1 LTMDNNRNL
10 KIYMKL
16 TPIRFAII
24 SCLLFLCLN
33 THVFGQTTKISGRI
47 LDNKGTPMEAASISL
62 YDSAGIKVFQA
73 LTDIEGKFMFE
84 KNVNPNAYLIISF
97 IQFGSRTIF
106 LSSSKNI
113 IELGDINLQNNQYSL
128 TEVVVLGKK
137 LPINLKVDKQVFS
150 AGQFANAA
158 NGNGIDLIKN
168 LPSVSVNGLGEISL
182 RGSGSFQVMIN
193 GKPSSG
199 DPSYIL
205 AQLSAASIE
214 NIEVITSPGATY
226 DADGKSGIIN
236 VVTKTALEQ
245 GWMVQSSVMYG
256 TKPFNNF
263 DNKRYEEPQ
272 RGSVDVTA
280 GYRKNKWDLNIGFNY
295 LRNDISG
302 YREGDVNTT
311 INGVFTSFPS
321 NGERSF
327 KKYNSG
333 GRIAIGHDT
342 KLGNRWEAGVY
353 IGNRFQSRV
362 ADLLYNIKHRVIATG
377 VITSFDYFNENTQDK
392 EALFSLANVGY
403 DHKLSGKAKINFSVQ
418 YEGANLTGLTI
429 NKNFNNIG
437 RAVLFQQTNNPSSNP
452 LNAIRFK
459 TDYTFKNNTS
469 TINMGYQFRND
480 KQDGNFEYAYKNMG
494 MPQFIIDPL
503 FSSNLKVNNNIHAAY
518 IQYSEKQNKVFKQIG
533 LRAEHLVRTLTFYNN
548 NKQNDLILPS
558 LFPSFIFRYDAK
570 DKLVLK
576 TSYTRRVK
584 RTNNFELNPLPE
596 REHAETL
603 EQGDPNL
610 LPELTGALE
619 MGLEKSWQKGN
630 LNFTIYRQDIKNPI
644 QRVNKVYNDTILNRV
659 FTNASKALQIG
670 MEVNLTNSITPYW
683 QSMISGNLYRYKIDG
698 TIFDGAV
705 IVSNA
710 SIIYSINSTQS
721 IKIQKGLALQLSIN
735 YLSNR
740 ITAQGEDGA
749 FVTPHLSLKK
759 TTQDQQWTFQMQWL
773 NIDMGSKISNR
784 QRITTRGS
792 NFYTTTNY
800 IYETDQIQFS
810 LSFNMSKRNRKI
822 TLPVSDIAEKEF

>member
-1 LTMDNNRNL
+1 MTMDNNRNL

-280 GYRKNKWDLNIGFNY
+280 GYRKNKWDVNLGFNY

-311 INGVFTSFPS
+311 VNGVFTSFPS

-403 DHKLSGKAKINFSVQ
+403 DHKLSGKAKINFSLQ

-459 TDYTFKNNTS
+459 TDYTFKNNRGTF
-469 TINMGYQFRND
+469 NMGYQFRND

-494 MPQFIIDPL
+494 MTQFIIDPL

-705 IVSNA
+705 NVSNA

-759 TTQDQQWTFQMQWL
+759 TTQDQRWTFQMQWL

-800 IYETDQIQFS
+800 IYETDQLQFS

-822 TLPVSDIAEKEF
+822 ILPVSDIAEKEF

>member
-1 LTMDNNRNL
+1 
-10 KIYMKL
+10 MKL
-16 TPIRFAII
+16 IPIRFAII
-24 SCLLFLCLN
+24 SCLIFLGLN
-33 THVFGQTTKISGRI
+33 THVLGQTTKISGRI
-47 LDNKGTPMEAASISL
+47 LDNKGTPMEAASIGL
-62 YDSAGIKVFQA
+62 YDSAGIKVFQT
-73 LTDIEGKFMFE
+73 LSDIEGKFMFE
-84 KNVNPNAYLIISF
+84 KKVTPNAYLMVSF

-106 LSSSKNI
+106 LSVSKKNI
-113 IELGDINLQNNQYSL
+113 DLGDINLQNNQFSL
-128 TEVVVLGKK
+128 TEVMVLGKK
-137 LPINLKVDKQVFS
+137 APINFKVDKQVFS

-168 LPSVSVNGLGEISL
+168 LPAVSVNGLGEISL

-199 DPSYIL
+199 DPSFIL

-236 VVTKTALEQ
+236 VVTKTALEL

-256 TKPFNNF
+256 AKPFNNF
-263 DNKRYEEPQ
+263 DNKRYAQPQ
-272 RGSVDVTA
+272 RGSVDITA
-280 GYRKNKWDLNIGFNY
+280 GYRKNKWDVNLGFNY

-311 INGVFTSFPS
+311 VNGVFTSFPS

-333 GRIAIGHDT
+333 GRVAIGHDT

-353 IGNRFQSRV
+353 IGKRFQSRV

-392 EALFSLANVGY
+392 EALFSLANIGY

-459 TDYTFKNNTS
+459 TDYTYKNNRGTF
-469 TINMGYQFRND
+469 NMGYQFRND

-494 MPQFIIDPL
+494 MTQFIIDPL
-503 FSSNLKVNNNIHAAY
+503 FSSDLKVNNNIHAGY
-518 IQYSEKQNKVFKQIG
+518 IQYSEKQNKLFKQIG
-533 LRAEHLVRTLTFYNN
+533 LRAEHLVRTLTFSNN

-619 MGLEKSWQKGN
+619 LGLEKSWQKGN

-659 FTNASKALQIG
+659 FTNATKALQMG
-670 MEVNLTNSITPYW
+670 MELNITNSITPNW
-683 QSMISGNLYRYKIDG
+683 QSVMSGNLYRYKIDG

-705 IVSNA
+705 NVSNA

-721 IKIQKGLALQLSIN
+721 IKIQKGIALLLSIN

-759 TTQDQQWTFQMQWL
+759 TTQDQRWTFQMQWL

-800 IYETDQIQFS
+800 IYETDQLQFS

>member
-1 LTMDNNRNL
+1 
-10 KIYMKL
+10 MKL

-24 SCLLFLCLN
+24 SCLLFLGLT

-47 LDNKGTPMEAASISL
+47 LDNKGAPMEAVSIGL
-62 YDSAGIKVFQA
+62 YDSAGIKVFQT
-73 LTDIEGKFMFE
+73 LSDIEGKFMFE
-84 KNVNPNAYLIISF
+84 KKVTPNAYLMVSF

-106 LSSSKNI
+106 LSVSKKNI
-113 IELGDINLQNNQYSL
+113 DLGDINLQNNQFSL
-128 TEVVVLGKK
+128 TEVMVLGKK
-137 LPINLKVDKQVFS
+137 APINFKVDKQVFS

-168 LPSVSVNGLGEISL
+168 LPAVSVNGLGEISL

-199 DPSYIL
+199 DPSFIL

-236 VVTKTALEQ
+236 VVTKTALEL

-256 TKPFNNF
+256 AKPFNNF
-263 DNKRYEEPQ
+263 DNKRYAQPQ

-280 GYRKNKWDLNIGFNY
+280 GYRKNKWDVNLGFNY

-311 INGVFTSFPS
+311 VNGVFTSFPS

-403 DHKLSGKAKINFSVQ
+403 DHKLSEKAKINFSLQ

-459 TDYTFKNNTS
+459 TDYTSKNNRGTF
-469 TINMGYQFRND
+469 NMGYQFRND

-494 MPQFIIDPL
+494 MTQFIIDPL
-503 FSSNLKVNNNIHAAY
+503 FSSNLKVNNNIHAGY
-518 IQYSEKQNKVFKQIG
+518 IQYSEKQNKLFKQIG
-533 LRAEHLVRTLTFYNN
+533 LRAEHLVRTLTFSNN

-619 MGLEKSWQKGN
+619 MGLEKSWQKSN

-659 FTNASKALQIG
+659 FTNASRALQIG
-670 MEVNLTNSITPYW
+670 MEVNITNTITPNW
-683 QSMISGNLYRYKIDG
+683 QSVLSGNLYRYKIDG

-705 IVSNA
+705 NVSNA

-721 IKIQKGLALQLSIN
+721 IKIQKGIALQLSIN

-759 TTQDQQWTFQMQWL
+759 TTQDQRWNFQMQWL
-773 NIDMGSKISNR
+773 NIDMGSKIANR

-800 IYETDQIQFS
+800 IYETDQLQFS

>member
-1 LTMDNNRNL
+1 
-10 KIYMKL
+10 MKL

-24 SCLLFLCLN
+24 SCLLFLGLT

-47 LDNKGTPMEAASISL
+47 LDNKGTPMEAASIGL
-62 YDSAGIKVFQA
+62 YDSAGIKVFQT
-73 LTDIEGKFMFE
+73 LSDIEGKFMFE
-84 KNVNPNAYLIISF
+84 KKVTPNAYLIVSF
-97 IQFGSRTIF
+97 VQFGSRTLF
-106 LSSSKNI
+106 LSASKKN
-113 IELGDINLQNNQYSL
+113 IELGDINLQNNQFSL
-128 TEVVVLGKK
+128 TEVMVLGKK
-137 LPINLKVDKQVFS
+137 APINFKVDKQVFS

-168 LPSVSVNGLGEISL
+168 LPAVSVNGLGEISL

-199 DPSYIL
+199 DPSFIL

-236 VVTKTALEQ
+236 VVTKTALEL

-256 TKPFNNF
+256 AKPFNNF
-263 DNKRYEEPQ
+263 DNKRYAQPQ

-280 GYRKNKWDLNIGFNY
+280 GYRKNKWDVNLGFNY
-295 LRNDISG
+295 LRNDIAG

-311 INGVFTSFPS
+311 VNGVFTSFPS

-459 TDYTFKNNTS
+459 TDYTFKNKTG
-469 TINMGYQFRND
+469 TFNMGYQFRND

-494 MPQFIIDPL
+494 MTQFIIDPL
-503 FSSNLKVNNNIHAAY
+503 FSSNLKVNNNIHAGY
-518 IQYSEKQNKVFKQIG
+518 IQYSEKQNKLFKQIG
-533 LRAEHLVRTLTFYNN
+533 LRAEHLVRTLTFSNN

-619 MGLEKSWQKGN
+619 LGLEKSWQKSN

-644 QRVNKVYNDTILNRV
+644 QRVNKVYNDTILNRI
-659 FTNASKALQIG
+659 FTNASRALQIG
-670 MEVNLTNSITPYW
+670 IEVNVTNSITPYW
-683 QSMISGNLYRYKIDG
+683 QSLISGNLYRYKIDG

-705 IVSNA
+705 NVSNA
-710 SIIYSINSTQS
+710 STIYSINSTQS

-749 FVTPHLSLKK
+749 FLTPHLSLKK
-759 TTQDQQWTFQMQWL
+759 TTQDQRWTFQMQWL

-792 NFYTTTNY
+792 NFYTSTNY

>member
-1 LTMDNNRNL
+1 
-10 KIYMKL
+10 MKL
-16 TPIRFAII
+16 IPIRFAII
-24 SCLLFLCLN
+24 SCLLFLGLT

-47 LDNKGTPMEAASISL
+47 LDNKGTPMEAVSISL

-73 LTDIEGKFMFE
+73 LSDIEGKFIFE
-84 KNVNPNAYLIISF
+84 KNVTTNAYIIVSF

-106 LSSSKNI
+106 LSASKKN

-128 TEVVVLGKK
+128 TEVMVLGKK
-137 LPINLKVDKQVFS
+137 SPINLKVDRQVFS

-168 LPSVSVNGLGEISL
+168 LPAVSVNGLGEISL
-182 RGSGSFQVMIN
+182 RGSSSFQVMIN
-193 GKPSSG
+193 GKPSAG

-236 VVTKTALEQ
+236 VVTKTALEL

-256 TKPFNNF
+256 AKPFNNF
-263 DNKRYEEPQ
+263 DNKRYAQPQ

-295 LRNDISG
+295 LRNDIAG

-321 NGERSF
+321 NGERSY

-377 VITSFDYFNENTQDK
+377 AITSFDYFNENTQNK

-403 DHKLSGKAKINFSVQ
+403 DHKLSGKAKINFSLQ

-459 TDYTFKNNTS
+459 TDYTFKNNIGTF
-469 TINMGYQFRND
+469 NMGYQFRND

-494 MPQFIIDPL
+494 MTQFMIDPL
-503 FSSNLKVNNNIHAAY
+503 FSSNLKVNNSIHAAY
-518 IQYSEKQNKVFKQIG
+518 IQYSEKKNKLFKQIG
-533 LRAEHLVRTLTFYNN
+533 LRAEHLIRSLTFSNN

-619 MGLEKSWQKGN
+619 MGLEKSWQKSI

-659 FTNASKALQIG
+659 FTNASRALQIG
-670 MEVNLTNSITPYW
+670 MEVNVTNSITPYW
-683 QSMISGNLYRYKIDG
+683 QSLISGNIYHYKIDG

-705 IVSNA
+705 NVSNA

-759 TTQDQQWTFQMQWL
+759 TTLDQRWTFQMQWL

-800 IYETDQIQFS
+800 IYETDQIQLS

>member
-1 LTMDNNRNL
+1 
-10 KIYMKL
+10 MKL

-24 SCLLFLCLN
+24 SCLLFLGLT

-47 LDNKGTPMEAASISL
+47 LDNKGTPMEAASIGL
-62 YDSAGIKVFQA
+62 YDSAGIKVFQT
-73 LTDIEGKFMFE
+73 LSDMEGKFIFE
-84 KNVNPNAYLIISF
+84 KKVTTNAYLMVSF

-106 LSSSKNI
+106 LSASKKN
-113 IELGDINLQNNQYSL
+113 IELGDINLQNNQFSL
-128 TEVVVLGKK
+128 TEVMVLGKK
-137 LPINLKVDKQVFS
+137 APINFKVDKQVFS

-168 LPSVSVNGLGEISL
+168 LPAVSVNGLGEISL

-199 DPSYIL
+199 DPSFIL

-236 VVTKTALEQ
+236 VVTKTALEL

-256 TKPFNNF
+256 AKPFNNF
-263 DNKRYEEPQ
+263 DNKRYAQPQ

-280 GYRKNKWDLNIGFNY
+280 GYRKNKWDVNLGFNY
-295 LRNDISG
+295 LRNDIAG

-311 INGVFTSFPS
+311 VNGVFTSFPS

-459 TDYTFKNNTS
+459 TDYTFKNNRGTF
-469 TINMGYQFRND
+469 NMGYQFRND

-494 MPQFIIDPL
+494 MTQFIIDPL
-503 FSSNLKVNNNIHAAY
+503 FSSNLKVNNNIHAGY
-518 IQYSEKQNKVFKQIG
+518 IQYSEKQNKLFKQIG
-533 LRAEHLVRTLTFYNN
+533 LRAEHLVRTLTFSNN

-619 MGLEKSWQKGN
+619 LGLEKSWQKGN

-670 MEVNLTNSITPYW
+670 MEVNVTNSITPNW
-683 QSMISGNLYRYKIDG
+683 QSVMSGNLYRYKIDG

-705 IVSNA
+705 NVSNA

-721 IKIQKGLALQLSIN
+721 IKIQKGIALQLSIN

-759 TTQDQQWTFQMQWL
+759 TTQDQRWTFQMQWL
-773 NIDMGSKISNR
+773 NIDMGSNIANR

-800 IYETDQIQFS
+800 IYETDQLQFS

-822 TLPVSDIAEKEF
+822 ILPVSDIAEKEF

>member
-1 LTMDNNRNL
+1 
-10 KIYMKL
+10 MKL
-16 TPIRFAII
+16 IPIRFAII
-24 SCLLFLCLN
+24 SCLLFLGLT

-47 LDNKGTPMEAASISL
+47 LDNKGTPMEAVSISL

-73 LTDIEGKFMFE
+73 LSDIEGKFIFE
-84 KNVNPNAYLIISF
+84 KNVTTNAYIIVSF

-236 VVTKTALEQ
+236 VVTKTALEL

-256 TKPFNNF
+256 AKPFNNF
-263 DNKRYEEPQ
+263 DNKRYAQPQ

-280 GYRKNKWDLNIGFNY
+280 GYRKNKWDVNLGFNY

-403 DHKLSGKAKINFSVQ
+403 DHKLSGKAKINFSLQ

-518 IQYSEKQNKVFKQIG
+518 IQYSEKQNKLFKQIG
-533 LRAEHLVRTLTFYNN
+533 LRAEHLVRTLTFSNN

-619 MGLEKSWQKGN
+619 MGLEKSWQKSV

-659 FTNASKALQIG
+659 FTNASRALQIG
-670 MEVNLTNSITPYW
+670 MEVNVTNSITPYW
-683 QSMISGNLYRYKIDG
+683 QSLISGNIYHYKIDG

-705 IVSNA
+705 NVSNA

-759 TTQDQQWTFQMQWL
+759 TTQDQRWTFQMQWL
-773 NIDMGSKISNR
+773 NIDMGSKIANR

-800 IYETDQIQFS
+800 IYETDQLQFS

-822 TLPVSDIAEKEF
+822 ILPVSDIAEKEF

>member
-1 LTMDNNRNL
+1 
-10 KIYMKL
+10 MKL

-24 SCLLFLCLN
+24 SCLLFLGLT

-47 LDNKGTPMEAASISL
+47 LDNKGTPMEAASIGL
-62 YDSAGIKVFQA
+62 YDSAGIKVFQT
-73 LTDIEGKFMFE
+73 LSDIEGKFMFE
-84 KNVNPNAYLIISF
+84 KKVTPNAYLIVSF
-97 IQFGSRTIF
+97 VQFGSRTLF
-106 LSSSKNI
+106 LSASKKN
-113 IELGDINLQNNQYSL
+113 IELGDINLQNNQFSL
-128 TEVVVLGKK
+128 TEVMVLGKK
-137 LPINLKVDKQVFS
+137 APMNFKVDKQVFS

-168 LPSVSVNGLGEISL
+168 LPAVSVNGLGEISL

-199 DPSYIL
+199 DPSFIL

-236 VVTKTALEQ
+236 VVTKTALEL

-256 TKPFNNF
+256 AKPFNNF
-263 DNKRYEEPQ
+263 DNKRYAQPQ
-272 RGSVDVTA
+272 RGSFDVSA
-280 GYRKNKWDLNIGFNY
+280 GYRKNKWDVNLGFNY
-295 LRNDISG
+295 LRNDIAG

-311 INGVFTSFPS
+311 VNGVFTSFPS

-459 TDYTFKNNTS
+459 TDYTFKNKTG
-469 TINMGYQFRND
+469 TFNMGYQFRND

-494 MPQFIIDPL
+494 MTQFIIDPL
-503 FSSNLKVNNNIHAAY
+503 FSSNLKVNNNIHAGY
-518 IQYSEKQNKVFKQIG
+518 IQYSEKQNKLFKQIG
-533 LRAEHLVRTLTFYNN
+533 LRAEHLVRTLTFSNN

-619 MGLEKSWQKGN
+619 LGLEKSWQKGN

-659 FTNASKALQIG
+659 FTNASRALQIG
-670 MEVNLTNSITPYW
+670 MEVNVTNSITPYW
-683 QSMISGNLYRYKIDG
+683 QSLISGNLYHYKIDG

-705 IVSNA
+705 NVSNA

-749 FVTPHLSLKK
+749 FLTPHLSLKK

-773 NIDMGSKISNR
+773 NIDMGSKIANR

-800 IYETDQIQFS
+800 IYETDQLQFS

-822 TLPVSDIAEKEF
+822 ILPVSDIAEKEF

>member
-1 LTMDNNRNL
+1 
-10 KIYMKL
+10 MKL

-24 SCLLFLCLN
+24 SCLLFLGLT

-47 LDNKGTPMEAASISL
+47 LDNKGTPMEAASIGL
-62 YDSAGIKVFQA
+62 YDSAGIKVFQT
-73 LTDIEGKFMFE
+73 LSDIEGKFMFE
-84 KNVNPNAYLIISF
+84 KKVTPNAYLIVSF
-97 IQFGSRTIF
+97 VQFGSRTLF
-106 LSSSKNI
+106 LSASKKN
-113 IELGDINLQNNQYSL
+113 IELGDINLQNNQFSL
-128 TEVVVLGKK
+128 TEVMVLGKK
-137 LPINLKVDKQVFS
+137 APMNFKVDKQVFS

-168 LPSVSVNGLGEISL
+168 LPAVSVNGLGEISL

-199 DPSYIL
+199 DPSFIL

-236 VVTKTALEQ
+236 VVTKTALEL

-256 TKPFNNF
+256 AKPFNNF
-263 DNKRYEEPQ
+263 DNKRYAQPQ

-280 GYRKNKWDLNIGFNY
+280 GYRKNKWDVNLGFNY
-295 LRNDISG
+295 LRNDIAG

-311 INGVFTSFPS
+311 VNGVFTSFPS

-459 TDYTFKNNTS
+459 TDYTFKNNRGTF
-469 TINMGYQFRND
+469 NMGYQFRND

-494 MPQFIIDPL
+494 MTQFIIDPL
-503 FSSNLKVNNNIHAAY
+503 FSSNLKVNNNIHAGY
-518 IQYSEKQNKVFKQIG
+518 IQYSEKQNKLFKQIG
-533 LRAEHLVRTLTFYNN
+533 LRAEHLVRTLTFSNN

-619 MGLEKSWQKGN
+619 LGLEKSWQKGN

-659 FTNASKALQIG
+659 FTNASRALQIG
-670 MEVNLTNSITPYW
+670 MEVNVTNSITPYW
-683 QSMISGNLYRYKIDG
+683 QSLISGNLYRYKIDG

-705 IVSNA
+705 NVSNA

-740 ITAQGEDGA
+740 ITAQGEDGT
-749 FVTPHLSLKK
+749 FLTPHLSLKK
-759 TTQDQQWTFQMQWL
+759 TTQDQRWTFQMQWL
-773 NIDMGSKISNR
+773 NIDMGSKIANR

-800 IYETDQIQFS
+800 IYETDQLQFS

-822 TLPVSDIAEKEF
+822 ILPVSDIAEKEF

>member
-1 LTMDNNRNL
+1 MTMDNNRNL

-321 NGERSF
+321 NGERSY

-494 MPQFIIDPL
+494 MTQFIIDPL
-503 FSSNLKVNNNIHAAY
+503 FSSNLKVNNNIHAGY

-533 LRAEHLVRTLTFYNN
+533 LRAEHLVRTLTFSNN

-619 MGLEKSWQKGN
+619 MGLEKSWQKSV

-659 FTNASKALQIG
+659 FTNASRALQIG
-670 MEVNLTNSITPYW
+670 MEVNVTNSITPNW
-683 QSMISGNLYRYKIDG
+683 QSVMSGNVYRYKIDG
-698 TIFDGAV
+698 TIFNGAV
-705 IVSNA
+705 NVSNA

-759 TTQDQQWTFQMQWL
+759 TTQDQRWTFQMQWL

>member
-1 LTMDNNRNL
+1 
-10 KIYMKL
+10 MKL
-16 TPIRFAII
+16 IPIRFAII
-24 SCLLFLCLN
+24 SCLLFLGLT

-47 LDNKGTPMEAASISL
+47 LDNKGTPMEAVSISL

-73 LTDIEGKFMFE
+73 LSDIEGKFIFE
-84 KNVNPNAYLIISF
+84 KNVTTNAYIIVSF

-106 LSSSKNI
+106 LSASKKN

-128 TEVVVLGKK
+128 TEVMVLGKK
-137 LPINLKVDKQVFS
+137 SPINLKVDRQVFS

-168 LPSVSVNGLGEISL
+168 LPAVSVNGLGEISL
-182 RGSGSFQVMIN
+182 RGSSSFQVMIN
-193 GKPSSG
+193 GKPSAG

-236 VVTKTALEQ
+236 VVTKSALEL

-256 TKPFNNF
+256 AKPFNNF
-263 DNKRYEEPQ
+263 DNKRYAQPQ
-272 RGSVDVTA
+272 RGSVDVSA
-280 GYRKNKWDLNIGFNY
+280 GYRKNKWDVNLGFNY
-295 LRNDISG
+295 LRNDIAG

-342 KLGNRWEAGVY
+342 KVGNRWEAGIY
-353 IGNRFQSRV
+353 IGKRFQSRV
-362 ADLLYNIKHRVIATG
+362 ADLIYNIKHRTIATG
-377 VITSFDYFNENTQDK
+377 AINSFDYFNENTQDK
-392 EALFSLANVGY
+392 EGMFSLANIGY
-403 DHKLSGKAKINFSVQ
+403 DHKISGKSKINFSLQ
-418 YEGANLTGLTI
+418 YEGANLSGLTT
-429 NKNFNNIG
+429 NKNFNNES
-437 RAVLFQQTNNPSSNP
+437 RSLLFQQTNNPSSNP

-459 TDYTFKNNTS
+459 TDYTFKIKNETFNA
-469 TINMGYQFRND
+469 GYQFRND
-480 KQDGNFEYAYKNMG
+480 QQNGNFEYTYKNLG
-494 MPQFIIDPL
+494 MTQFMIDPL

-533 LRAEHLVRTLTFYNN
+533 LRAEHLVRTLTFSNN

-619 MGLEKSWQKGN
+619 MGLEKSWQKSI

-683 QSMISGNLYRYKIDG
+683 QSLISGNIYHYKIDG

-705 IVSNA
+705 NVSNA

-749 FVTPHLSLKK
+749 FLTPHLSLKK
-759 TTQDQQWTFQMQWL
+759 TTQDQRWTFQMQWL

-800 IYETDQIQFS
+800 IYETDQLQFS

-822 TLPVSDIAEKEF
+822 LLPASEMAEKEF

>member
-1 LTMDNNRNL
+1 
-10 KIYMKL
+10 MKL

-24 SCLLFLCLN
+24 SCLLFLGLT

-47 LDNKGTPMEAASISL
+47 LDNKGTPMEAVSIGL
-62 YDSAGIKVFQA
+62 YDSAGIKVFQT
-73 LTDIEGKFMFE
+73 LSDIEGKFMFE
-84 KNVNPNAYLIISF
+84 KKVTPNAYLMVSF

-106 LSSSKNI
+106 LSVSKKNI
-113 IELGDINLQNNQYSL
+113 DLGDINLQNNQFSL
-128 TEVVVLGKK
+128 TEVMVLGKK
-137 LPINLKVDKQVFS
+137 APINFKVDKQVFS

-168 LPSVSVNGLGEISL
+168 LPAVSVNGLGEISL

-199 DPSYIL
+199 DPSFIL

-236 VVTKTALEQ
+236 VVTKTALEL

-256 TKPFNNF
+256 AKPFNNF
-263 DNKRYEEPQ
+263 DNKRYAQPQ

-280 GYRKNKWDLNIGFNY
+280 GYRKNKWDVNLGFNY

-311 INGVFTSFPS
+311 VNGVFTSFPS

-403 DHKLSGKAKINFSVQ
+403 DHKLSEKAKINFSLQ

-459 TDYTFKNNTS
+459 TDYTFKNKTG
-469 TINMGYQFRND
+469 TFNMGYQFRND

-494 MPQFIIDPL
+494 MTQFIIDPL
-503 FSSNLKVNNNIHAAY
+503 FSSNLKVNNNIHAGY
-518 IQYSEKQNKVFKQIG
+518 IQYSEKQNKLFKQIG
-533 LRAEHLVRTLTFYNN
+533 LRAEHLVRTLTFSNN

-619 MGLEKSWQKGN
+619 MGLEKSWQKSN

-659 FTNASKALQIG
+659 FTNATKALQMG
-670 MEVNLTNSITPYW
+670 MELNITNSITPYW
-683 QSMISGNLYRYKIDG
+683 QSLMSGNLYHYKIDG

-705 IVSNA
+705 NVSNA

-759 TTQDQQWTFQMQWL
+759 TTQDQRWTFQMQWL
-773 NIDMGSKISNR
+773 NIDMGSKIANR

-800 IYETDQIQFS
+800 IYETDQLQFS

-822 TLPVSDIAEKEF
+822 ILPVSDIAEKEF

>member
-1 LTMDNNRNL
+1 
-10 KIYMKL
+10 MKL

-24 SCLLFLCLN
+24 SCLLFLGLT

-47 LDNKGTPMEAASISL
+47 LDNKGAPMEAVSIGL
-62 YDSAGIKVFQA
+62 YDSAGIKVFQT
-73 LTDIEGKFMFE
+73 LSDIEGKFMFE
-84 KNVNPNAYLIISF
+84 KKVTPNAYLMVSF

-106 LSSSKNI
+106 LSVSKKNI
-113 IELGDINLQNNQYSL
+113 DLGDINLQNNQFSL
-128 TEVVVLGKK
+128 TEVMVLGKK
-137 LPINLKVDKQVFS
+137 APINFKIDKQVFS

-168 LPSVSVNGLGEISL
+168 LPAVSVNGLGEISL

-199 DPSYIL
+199 DPSFIL

-236 VVTKTALEQ
+236 VVTKTALEL

-256 TKPFNNF
+256 AKPFNNF
-263 DNKRYEEPQ
+263 DNKRYAQPQ

-280 GYRKNKWDLNIGFNY
+280 GYRKNKWDVNLGFNY

-311 INGVFTSFPS
+311 VNGVFTSFPS

-403 DHKLSGKAKINFSVQ
+403 DHKLSEKAKINFSLQ

-459 TDYTFKNNTS
+459 TDYTSKNNRGTF
-469 TINMGYQFRND
+469 NMGYQFRND

-494 MPQFIIDPL
+494 MTQFIIDPL
-503 FSSNLKVNNNIHAAY
+503 FSSNLKVNNNIHAGY
-518 IQYSEKQNKVFKQIG
+518 IQYSEKQNKLFKQIG
-533 LRAEHLVRTLTFYNN
+533 LRAEHLVRTLTFSNN

-619 MGLEKSWQKGN
+619 MGLEKSWQKSN

-659 FTNASKALQIG
+659 FTNASRALQIG
-670 MEVNLTNSITPYW
+670 MEVNITNTITPNW
-683 QSMISGNLYRYKIDG
+683 QSVLSGNLYRYKIDG

-705 IVSNA
+705 NVSNA

-721 IKIQKGLALQLSIN
+721 IKIQKGIALQLSIN

-759 TTQDQQWTFQMQWL
+759 TTQDQRWNFQMQWL
-773 NIDMGSKISNR
+773 NIDMGSKIANR

-800 IYETDQIQFS
+800 IYETDQLQFS

>member
-1 LTMDNNRNL
+1 
-10 KIYMKL
+10 MKL
-16 TPIRFAII
+16 TPLRFAII
-24 SCLLFLCLN
+24 SCLLSLCLT
-33 THVFGQTTKISGRI
+33 THVFGQTTAIQGRI
-47 LDNKGTPMEAASISL
+47 LDNKGKAMEAASISL
-62 YDSAGIKVFQA
+62 YDSAGIKVFQT
-73 LTDIEGKFMFE
+73 LSDIEGKFLFE
-84 KNVNPNAYLIISF
+84 KNITPNANLIISF

-106 LSSSKNI
+106 LSASKKLI
-113 IELGDINLQNNQYSL
+113 DIGDINLQNNQYSL
-128 TEVVVLGKK
+128 TEVMVVGKK
-137 LPINLKVDKQVFS
+137 SPVSLKVDKQVFS
-150 AGQFANAA
+150 AGQFAIAA
-158 NGNGIDLIKN
+158 NGNAIDLIKN
-168 LPSVSVNGLGEISL
+168 LPSVAVNGLGEISL

-193 GKPSSG
+193 GKPSAG

-214 NIEVITSPGATY
+214 NIEVITSPGASY

-236 VVTKTALEQ
+236 VVTKTALEL

-263 DNKRYEEPQ
+263 DNKRYAQPQ
-272 RGSVDVTA
+272 RGSFDVSA
-280 GYRKNKWDLNIGFNY
+280 GYRKNKWDVNLGFNY
-295 LRNDISG
+295 LRNDIAG

-377 VITSFDYFNENTQDK
+377 AVTSFDYFNENTQDK
-392 EALFSLANVGY
+392 EAMFSLANIGY
-403 DHKLSGKAKINFSVQ
+403 DHKLSGKAKINFSLQ

-429 NKNFNNIG
+429 NKNFNNISKSL
-437 RAVLFQQTNNPSSNP
+437 LFQETSNPSSNP

-459 TDYTFKNNTS
+459 TDYTLKNNRGTF
-469 TINMGYQFRND
+469 NMGYQFRND
-480 KQDGNFEYAYKNMG
+480 QQNGNFEYAYKNLG
-494 MPQFIIDPL
+494 MNQFVIDPL
-503 FSSNLKVNNNIHAAY
+503 FSSNLKVNNNIHAGY
-518 IQYSEKQNKVFKQIG
+518 IQYSEKQNKLYKQFG
-533 LRAEHLVRTLTFYNN
+533 LRAEHLVRTLTFSNDN
-548 NKQNDLILPS
+548 TQNELILPS

-619 MGLEKSWQKGN
+619 MGLEKTWQKGN

-644 QRVNKVYNDTILNRV
+644 QRVNKVFNDTILNRV
-659 FTNASKALQIG
+659 FTNAAKALQIG
-670 MEVNLTNSITPYW
+670 MELNVTNSISPNW
-683 QSMISGNLYRYKIDG
+683 QSVMSGNVYRYKIEG
-698 TIFDGAV
+698 TLFDGAV
-705 IVSNA
+705 NVSNA
-710 SIIYSINSTQS
+710 STIYSLNSTQS
-721 IKIQKGLALQLSIN
+721 FKIQKGLALQLSIN

-749 FVTPHLSLKK
+749 FFTPHLSLKK
-759 TTQDQQWTFQMQWL
+759 TSIDQLWSFHMQWL
-773 NIDMGSKISNR
+773 NIDMGANTANR
-784 QRITTRGS
+784 QRITTRGA

-822 TLPVSDIAEKEF
+822 ILPVSDMAEKEF

>member
-1 LTMDNNRNL
+1 
-10 KIYMKL
+10 MKL

-24 SCLLFLCLN
+24 SCLLFLGLT

-47 LDNKGTPMEAASISL
+47 LDNKGTPMEAASIGL
-62 YDSAGIKVFQA
+62 YDSAGIKVFQT
-73 LTDIEGKFMFE
+73 LSDIEGKFMFE
-84 KNVNPNAYLIISF
+84 KKVTPNAYLIVSF
-97 IQFGSRTIF
+97 VQFGSRTLF
-106 LSSSKNI
+106 LSASKKN
-113 IELGDINLQNNQYSL
+113 IELGDINLQNNQFSL
-128 TEVVVLGKK
+128 TEVMVLGKK
-137 LPINLKVDKQVFS
+137 APMNFKVDKQVFS

-168 LPSVSVNGLGEISL
+168 LPAVSVNGLGEISL

-199 DPSYIL
+199 DPSFIL

-236 VVTKTALEQ
+236 VVTKTALEL

-256 TKPFNNF
+256 AKPFNNF
-263 DNKRYEEPQ
+263 DNKRYAQPQ

-280 GYRKNKWDLNIGFNY
+280 GYRKNKWDVNLGFNY
-295 LRNDISG
+295 LRNDIAG

-311 INGVFTSFPS
+311 VNGVFTSFPS

-459 TDYTFKNNTS
+459 TDYTFKNKTG
-469 TINMGYQFRND
+469 TFNMGYQFRND

-494 MPQFIIDPL
+494 MTQFIIDPL
-503 FSSNLKVNNNIHAAY
+503 FSSNLKVNNNIHAGY
-518 IQYSEKQNKVFKQIG
+518 IQYSEKQNKLFKQIG
-533 LRAEHLVRTLTFYNN
+533 LRAEHLVRTLTFSNN

-619 MGLEKSWQKGN
+619 LGLEKSWQKSN

-659 FTNASKALQIG
+659 FTNASRALQIG
-670 MEVNLTNSITPYW
+670 MEVNVTNSITPYW
-683 QSMISGNLYRYKIDG
+683 QSLISGNLYRYKIDG

-705 IVSNA
+705 NVSNA

-749 FVTPHLSLKK
+749 FLTPHLSLKK
-759 TTQDQQWTFQMQWL
+759 TTQDQRWTFQMQWL
-773 NIDMGSKISNR
+773 NIDMGSKIANR

-792 NFYTTTNY
+792 NFYTSTNY

>member
-1 LTMDNNRNL
+1 
-10 KIYMKL
+10 MKL

-24 SCLLFLCLN
+24 SCLLFLGLT

-47 LDNKGTPMEAASISL
+47 LDNKGTPMEAASIGL
-62 YDSAGIKVFQA
+62 YDSAGIKVFQT
-73 LTDIEGKFMFE
+73 LSDIEGKFMFE
-84 KNVNPNAYLIISF
+84 KKVTPNAYLMVSF

-106 LSSSKNI
+106 LSVSKKNI
-113 IELGDINLQNNQYSL
+113 DLGDINLQNNQFSL
-128 TEVVVLGKK
+128 TEVMVLGKK
-137 LPINLKVDKQVFS
+137 APINFKVDKQVFS

-168 LPSVSVNGLGEISL
+168 LPAVSVNGLGEISL

-199 DPSYIL
+199 DPSFIL

-236 VVTKTALEQ
+236 VVTKTALEL

-256 TKPFNNF
+256 AKPFNNF
-263 DNKRYEEPQ
+263 DNKRYAQPQ

-280 GYRKNKWDLNIGFNY
+280 GYRKNKWDVNLGFNY

-311 INGVFTSFPS
+311 VNGVFTSFPS

-459 TDYTFKNNTS
+459 TDYTSKNNRGTF
-469 TINMGYQFRND
+469 NMGYQFRND
-480 KQDGNFEYAYKNMG
+480 NQDGNFEYAYKNMG
-494 MPQFIIDPL
+494 MTQFIIDPL
-503 FSSNLKVNNNIHAAY
+503 FSSNLKVKNNIHAGY
-518 IQYSEKQNKVFKQIG
+518 IQYSEKQKKLFKQIG
-533 LRAEHLVRTLTFYNN
+533 LRAEHLVRTLTFSNN

-619 MGLEKSWQKGN
+619 LGLEKSWQKGN

-670 MEVNLTNSITPYW
+670 MEVNVTNSITPYW
-683 QSMISGNLYRYKIDG
+683 QSLISGNLYRYKIDG

-705 IVSNA
+705 NVSNA

-721 IKIQKGLALQLSIN
+721 IKIQKGIALQLSIY

-759 TTQDQQWTFQMQWL
+759 TTQDQRWNFQMQWL
-773 NIDMGSKISNR
+773 NIDMGSKIANR

-800 IYETDQIQFS
+800 IYETDQLQFS

>member
-1 LTMDNNRNL
+1 
-10 KIYMKL
+10 MKL

-24 SCLLFLCLN
+24 SCLLFLGLT

-47 LDNKGTPMEAASISL
+47 LDNKGTPMEAASIGL
-62 YDSAGIKVFQA
+62 YDSAGIKVFQT
-73 LTDIEGKFMFE
+73 LSDIEGKFMFE
-84 KNVNPNAYLIISF
+84 KKVTPNAYLIVSF
-97 IQFGSRTIF
+97 VQFGSRTLF
-106 LSSSKNI
+106 LSASKKN
-113 IELGDINLQNNQYSL
+113 IELGDINLQNNQFSL
-128 TEVVVLGKK
+128 TEVMVLGKK
-137 LPINLKVDKQVFS
+137 APMNFKVDKQVFS

-168 LPSVSVNGLGEISL
+168 LPAVSVNGLGEISL

-199 DPSYIL
+199 DPSFIL

-236 VVTKTALEQ
+236 VVTKTALEL

-256 TKPFNNF
+256 AKPFNNF
-263 DNKRYEEPQ
+263 DNKRYAQPQ

-280 GYRKNKWDLNIGFNY
+280 GYRKNKWDVNLGFNY
-295 LRNDISG
+295 LRNDIAG

-311 INGVFTSFPS
+311 VNGVFTSFPS

-403 DHKLSGKAKINFSVQ
+403 DHKLSEKAKINFSLQ

-459 TDYTFKNNTS
+459 TDYTFKNKTG
-469 TINMGYQFRND
+469 TFNMGYQFRND

-494 MPQFIIDPL
+494 MTQFIIDPL
-503 FSSNLKVNNNIHAAY
+503 FSSNLKVNNNIHAGY
-518 IQYSEKQNKVFKQIG
+518 IQYSEKQNKLFKQIG
-533 LRAEHLVRTLTFYNN
+533 LRAEHLVRTLTFSNN

-619 MGLEKSWQKGN
+619 LGLEKSWQKSN

-659 FTNASKALQIG
+659 FTNASRALQIG
-670 MEVNLTNSITPYW
+670 MEVNVTNSITPYW
-683 QSMISGNLYRYKIDG
+683 QSLISGNLYRYKIDG

-705 IVSNA
+705 NVSNA

-749 FVTPHLSLKK
+749 FLTPHLSLKK
-759 TTQDQQWTFQMQWL
+759 TTQDQRWTFQMQWL
-773 NIDMGSKISNR
+773 NIDMGSKIANR

-800 IYETDQIQFS
+800 IYETDQLQFS

-822 TLPVSDIAEKEF
+822 ILPVSDIAEKEF

>member
-1 LTMDNNRNL
+1 
-10 KIYMKL
+10 MKL

-24 SCLLFLCLN
+24 SCLLFLGLT

-47 LDNKGTPMEAASISL
+47 LDNKGTPMEAASIGL
-62 YDSAGIKVFQA
+62 YDSAGIKVFQT
-73 LTDIEGKFMFE
+73 LSDIEGKFMFE
-84 KNVNPNAYLIISF
+84 KKVTPNAYLIVSF
-97 IQFGSRTIF
+97 VQFGSRTLF
-106 LSSSKNI
+106 LSASKKN
-113 IELGDINLQNNQYSL
+113 IELGDINLQNNQFSL
-128 TEVVVLGKK
+128 TEVMVLGKK
-137 LPINLKVDKQVFS
+137 APMNFKVDKQVFS

-168 LPSVSVNGLGEISL
+168 LPAVSVNGLGEISL

-199 DPSYIL
+199 DPSFIL

-236 VVTKTALEQ
+236 VVTKTALEL

-256 TKPFNNF
+256 AKPFNNF
-263 DNKRYEEPQ
+263 DNKRYAQPQ
-272 RGSVDVTA
+272 RGSFDVSA
-280 GYRKNKWDLNIGFNY
+280 GYRKNKWDVNLGFNY
-295 LRNDISG
+295 LRNDIAG

-311 INGVFTSFPS
+311 VNGVFTSFPS

-459 TDYTFKNNTS
+459 TDYTFKNKTG
-469 TINMGYQFRND
+469 TFNMGYQFRND

-494 MPQFIIDPL
+494 MTQFIIDPL
-503 FSSNLKVNNNIHAAY
+503 FSSNLKVNNNIHAGY
-518 IQYSEKQNKVFKQIG
+518 IQYSEKQNKLFKQIG
-533 LRAEHLVRTLTFYNN
+533 LRAEHLVRTLTFSNN

-619 MGLEKSWQKGN
+619 LGLEKSWQKSN

-644 QRVNKVYNDTILNRV
+644 QRVNKVYNDTILNRI
-659 FTNASKALQIG
+659 FTNASRALQIG
-670 MEVNLTNSITPYW
+670 MEVNVTNSITPYW
-683 QSMISGNLYRYKIDG
+683 QSLISGNLYRYKIDG

-705 IVSNA
+705 NVSNA
-710 SIIYSINSTQS
+710 STIYSINSTQS

-749 FVTPHLSLKK
+749 FLTPHLSLKK
-759 TTQDQQWTFQMQWL
+759 TTQDQRWTFQMQWL
-773 NIDMGSKISNR
+773 NIDMGSKIANR

-792 NFYTTTNY
+792 NFYTSTNY

>member
-137 LPINLKVDKQVFS
+137 SPINLKVDKQVFS

-168 LPSVSVNGLGEISL
+168 LPAVSVNGLGEISL
-182 RGSGSFQVMIN
+182 RGSSSFQVMIN
-193 GKPSSG
+193 GKPSAG

-236 VVTKTALEQ
+236 VVTKSALEL

-256 TKPFNNF
+256 AKPFNNF
-263 DNKRYEEPQ
+263 DNKRYAQPQ
-272 RGSVDVTA
+272 RGSVDVSA
-280 GYRKNKWDLNIGFNY
+280 GYRKNKWDVNLGFNY
-295 LRNDISG
+295 LRNDIAG

-403 DHKLSGKAKINFSVQ
+403 DHKLSGKAKINFSLQ

>member
-1 LTMDNNRNL
+1 
-10 KIYMKL
+10 MKL

-24 SCLLFLCLN
+24 SCLLFLGLT

-47 LDNKGTPMEAASISL
+47 LDNKGTPMEAASIGL
-62 YDSAGIKVFQA
+62 YDSAGIKVFQT
-73 LTDIEGKFMFE
+73 LSDIEGKFMFE
-84 KNVNPNAYLIISF
+84 KKVTPNAYLIVSF
-97 IQFGSRTIF
+97 VQFGSRTLF
-106 LSSSKNI
+106 LSASKKN
-113 IELGDINLQNNQYSL
+113 IELGDINLQNNQFSL
-128 TEVVVLGKK
+128 TEVMVLGKK
-137 LPINLKVDKQVFS
+137 APMNFKVDKQVFS

-168 LPSVSVNGLGEISL
+168 LPAVSVNGLGEISL

-199 DPSYIL
+199 DPSFIL

-236 VVTKTALEQ
+236 VVTKTALEL

-256 TKPFNNF
+256 AKPFNNF
-263 DNKRYEEPQ
+263 DNKRYAQPQ

-280 GYRKNKWDLNIGFNY
+280 GYRKNKWDVNLGFNY
-295 LRNDISG
+295 LRNDIAG

-311 INGVFTSFPS
+311 VNGVFTSFPS

-459 TDYTFKNNTS
+459 TDYTFKNKTG
-469 TINMGYQFRND
+469 TFNMGYQFRND

-494 MPQFIIDPL
+494 MTQFIIDPL
-503 FSSNLKVNNNIHAAY
+503 FSSNLKVNNNIHAGY
-518 IQYSEKQNKVFKQIG
+518 IQYSEKQNKLFKQIG
-533 LRAEHLVRTLTFYNN
+533 LRAEHLVRTLTFSNN

-619 MGLEKSWQKGN
+619 LGLEKSWQKGN

-659 FTNASKALQIG
+659 FTNASRALQIG
-670 MEVNLTNSITPYW
+670 MEVNVTNSITPYW
-683 QSMISGNLYRYKIDG
+683 QSLISGNLYRYKIDG

-705 IVSNA
+705 NVSNA

-749 FVTPHLSLKK
+749 FLTPHLSLKK
-759 TTQDQQWTFQMQWL
+759 TTQDQRWTFQMQWL

-792 NFYTTTNY
+792 NFYTSTNY

>member
-1 LTMDNNRNL
+1 
-10 KIYMKL
+10 MKL
-16 TPIRFAII
+16 IPIRFAII
-24 SCLLFLCLN
+24 SCLLFLGLT

-47 LDNKGTPMEAASISL
+47 LDNKGTPMEAVSISL

-73 LTDIEGKFMFE
+73 LSDIEGKFIFE
-84 KNVNPNAYLIISF
+84 KNVTTNAYIIVSF

-106 LSSSKNI
+106 LSASKKN

-128 TEVVVLGKK
+128 TEVMVLGKK
-137 LPINLKVDKQVFS
+137 SPINLKVDRQVFS

-168 LPSVSVNGLGEISL
+168 LPAVSVNGLGEISL

-403 DHKLSGKAKINFSVQ
+403 DHKLSGKAKINFSLQ

-705 IVSNA
+705 NVSNA

-759 TTQDQQWTFQMQWL
+759 TTQDQRWTFQMQWL

>member
-1 LTMDNNRNL
+1 MTMDNNRNL

-137 LPINLKVDKQVFS
+137 SPINLKVDKQVFS

-182 RGSGSFQVMIN
+182 RGSSSFQVMIN
-193 GKPSSG
+193 GKPSAG

-403 DHKLSGKAKINFSVQ
+403 DHKLSGKAKINFSLQ

>member
-1 LTMDNNRNL
+1 
-10 KIYMKL
+10 MKL

-24 SCLLFLCLN
+24 SCLLFLGLT

-47 LDNKGTPMEAASISL
+47 LDNKGTPMEAVSISL

-73 LTDIEGKFMFE
+73 LSDIEGKFIFE
-84 KNVNPNAYLIISF
+84 KNVTTNAYIIVSF

-106 LSSSKNI
+106 LSASKKN

-128 TEVVVLGKK
+128 TEVMVLGKK
-137 LPINLKVDKQVFS
+137 SPINLKVDRQVFS

-168 LPSVSVNGLGEISL
+168 LPAVSVNGLGEISL
-182 RGSGSFQVMIN
+182 RGSSSFQVMIN
-193 GKPSSG
+193 GKPSAG

-403 DHKLSGKAKINFSVQ
+403 DHKLSGKAKINFSLQ

-503 FSSNLKVNNNIHAAY
+503 FSSNLKVNNNIHAGY
-518 IQYSEKQNKVFKQIG
+518 IQYSEKQNKLFKQIG
-533 LRAEHLVRTLTFYNN
+533 LRAEHLVRTLTFSNN

-759 TTQDQQWTFQMQWL
+759 TTQDQRWTFQMQWL
-773 NIDMGSKISNR
+773 NIDMGSKIANR

-800 IYETDQIQFS
+800 IYETDQLQFS

-822 TLPVSDIAEKEF
+822 ILPVSDIAEKEF

>member
-1 LTMDNNRNL
+1 MTMDNNRNL

-403 DHKLSGKAKINFSVQ
+403 DHKLSGKAKINFSLQ

>member
-1 LTMDNNRNL
+1 
-10 KIYMKL
+10 MKL

-24 SCLLFLCLN
+24 SCLLFLGLT

-47 LDNKGTPMEAASISL
+47 LDNKGAPMEAVSIGL
-62 YDSAGIKVFQA
+62 YDSAGIKVFQT
-73 LTDIEGKFMFE
+73 LSDIEGKFMFE
-84 KNVNPNAYLIISF
+84 KKVTPNAYLMVSF

-106 LSSSKNI
+106 LSVSKKNI
-113 IELGDINLQNNQYSL
+113 DLGDINLQNNQFSL
-128 TEVVVLGKK
+128 TEVMVLGKK
-137 LPINLKVDKQVFS
+137 APINFKVDKQVFS

-168 LPSVSVNGLGEISL
+168 LPAVSVNGLGEISL

-199 DPSYIL
+199 DPSFIL

-236 VVTKTALEQ
+236 VVTKTALEL

-256 TKPFNNF
+256 AKPFNNF
-263 DNKRYEEPQ
+263 DNKRYAQPQ

-280 GYRKNKWDLNIGFNY
+280 GYRKNKWDVNLGFNY

-311 INGVFTSFPS
+311 VNGVFTSFPS

-403 DHKLSGKAKINFSVQ
+403 DHKLSEKAKINFSLQ

-459 TDYTFKNNTS
+459 TDYTSKNNRGTF
-469 TINMGYQFRND
+469 NMGYQFRND

-494 MPQFIIDPL
+494 MTQFIIDPL
-503 FSSNLKVNNNIHAAY
+503 FSSNLKVNNNIHAGY
-518 IQYSEKQNKVFKQIG
+518 IQYSEKQNKLFKQIG
-533 LRAEHLVRTLTFYNN
+533 LRAEHLVRTLTFSNN

-619 MGLEKSWQKGN
+619 MGLEKSWQKSN

-659 FTNASKALQIG
+659 FTNASRALQIG
-670 MEVNLTNSITPYW
+670 MEVNITNTITPNW
-683 QSMISGNLYRYKIDG
+683 QSVLSGNLYRYKIDG

-705 IVSNA
+705 NVSNA

-721 IKIQKGLALQLSIN
+721 IKIQKGIALQLSIY

-759 TTQDQQWTFQMQWL
+759 TTQDQRWNFQMQWL
-773 NIDMGSKISNR
+773 NIDMGSKIANR

-800 IYETDQIQFS
+800 IYETDQLQFS